1 MSNHIP
7 LNGEKVIERVNGELE
22 RHQSPATLLREALVG
37 ASEDRPD
44 GSNGTTKSEPV
55 RKAVDPSQGRGY
67 PGRAQQPDPLLNALL
82 KAVY

>member
-1 MSNHIP
+1 MNHIP
-7 LNGEKVIERVNGELE
+7 LNGEKVIEKASGELE
-22 RHQSPATLLREALVG
+22 CRQSPATLLREALVG
-37 ASEDRPD
+37 ASEDAPD

-67 PGRAQQPDPLLNALL
+67 PGRAQRPDPLLDALM

>member
-1 MSNHIP
+1 MNQHIP

-22 RHQSPATLLREALVG
+22 RRQSPVTVIREALAG
-37 ASEDRPD
+37 ATEDAPD
-44 GSNGTTKSEPV
+44 GTNGSVKAEPV

-67 PGRAQQPDPLLNALL
+67 PGKAQRPDPLLDALL

>member
-7 LNGEKVIERVNGELE
+7 LNGEKVIEKASGELE
-22 RHQSPATLLREALVG
+22 RRQSPATVLRDALAGVNEDAADGTCG
-37 ASEDRPD
+37 A
-44 GSNGTTKSEPV
+44 TKSEPV

-67 PGRAQQPDPLLNALL
+67 FGKAQRPDELLDALL

>member
-7 LNGEKVIERVNGELE
+7 LNGEKVIQKASGELE
-22 RHQSPATLLREALVG
+22 CRLSPATLLREALVG
-37 ASEDRPD
+37 ASEDGPD

-55 RKAVDPSQGRGY
+55 RKAVDPSQGTGY
-67 PGRAQQPDPLLNALL
+67 PGKATRPDPLLDAPL

>member
-1 MSNHIP
+1 MSYIP
-7 LNGEKVIERVNGELE
+7 LNGDSVIEKVNGELE
-22 RHQSPATLLREALVG
+22 CHQSPATLLREALIG
-37 ASEDRPD
+37 ASEDAPD

-67 PGRAQQPDPLLNALL
+67 PGKAQRPDPLLDALL

>member
-1 MSNHIP
+1 MSHHIP
-7 LNGEKVIERVNGELE
+7 LNGDKVIEKVNGELV
-22 RHQSPATLLREALVG
+22 RRQSPATLLREALVS
-37 ASEDRPD
+37 ASEDAPD

-67 PGRAQQPDPLLNALL
+67 PGKAQRPDPLLDALM

>member
-1 MSNHIP
+1 MNQHIP
-7 LNGEKVIERVNGELE
+7 LNGEKVIEKASGELE
-22 RHQSPATLLREALVG
+22 RRQSPATLLREALTGVN
-37 ASEDRPD
+37 EDAPD

-67 PGRAQQPDPLLNALL
+67 PGKAQRPDPLLDALL